1 MPGIGVQRQKL
12 RMPFE
17 SQQSKSDSGKSES
30 PNSSMLS
37 EFGSGVTH
45 KLAAPFKGAIQL
57 VTNERDT
64 PAEKAAE
71 ALASQSK
78 AHLIGEFVGSAT
90 VFIGAT
96 ALLRRAPL
104 AGSFAPI
111 AAGGLIGA
119 VEPLKQGENNH
130 DRLVHGLNGA
140 AAIAIF
146 EHLPKAL
153 SKTGLIATEKS
164 LTGALI
170 SGMTVGAAT
179 EQATSYIQ
187 TGQAA
192 SLERTTL
199 AAAGFGLT
207 NMAFHGAGLAISKG
221 VSNFGERSKFAD
233 NATLTAISKDRQDLA
248 QESGKRGWHLV
259 CGSGGSKAGLTSTG
273 VILACR
279 AAEIKLDTIGGVS
292 GGAIPAAMAAAE
304 LPSHKLIDL
313 AKATDFSGL
322 LDKKKWLTPFIKEHK
337 PIDLLQDG
345 MYGSSKLGALTDAHV
360 KEWPKKFW
368 TMAVGDHSE
377 MMFTK
382 NGVMEYTREG
392 GKNLVSNKPAQLGD
406 AVRASCA
413 IPGVLESVTLV
424 GRRLFDGAL
433 GKFGKCP
440 TAMVTS
446 HFGVP
451 SENIIA
457 SLPVGAMSTINKSL
471 YLFAKYLSGNL
482 EKEHRGLSETAG
494 IVIRPEVNSF
504 HSMKFLL
511 NSNQKDEAIL
521 AGYRSA
527 IDEFAKAK
535 LISGDKLKA
544 ASAAG
549 ESMASLEHFFRP
561 PTVSPF
567 VANPHLLRLTARP
580 GLNQPNLAL
589 EAK

>member
-1 MPGIGVQRQKL
+1 
-12 RMPFE
+12 MPFE
-17 SQQSKSDSGKSES
+17 SQKAQPIESGKSES
-30 PNSSMLS
+30 PNSNLLS
-37 EFGSGVTH
+37 EFGSGITH
-45 KLAAPFKGAIQL
+45 KIAAPFKGAIQL
-57 VTNERDT
+57 ATGERDT
-64 PAEKAAE
+64 PAQQAAE
-71 ALASQSK
+71 AQAAQSK
-78 AHLIGEFVGSAT
+78 AYIAGEFVGSAT
-90 VFIGAT
+90 VFIAAT
-96 ALLRRAPL
+96 AMLRRSSL
-104 AGSFAPI
+104 AGSLAPI
-111 AAGGLIGA
+111 AAGGALSA
-119 VEPLKQGENNH
+119 VEPLKQGERNH
-130 DRLVHGLNGA
+130 DRLLHGLNGA
-140 AAIAIF
+140 ATIAIM

-153 SKTGLIATEKS
+153 SKTGLIATEKALS
-164 LTGALI
+164 GALI

-179 EQATSYIQ
+179 EQASSFIQ
-187 TGQAA
+187 TGHAA
-192 SLERTTL
+192 DWQRTAI
-199 AAAGFGLT
+199 AAGGFGLT
-207 NMAFHGAGLAISKG
+207 NMAFHGAGLAINKG
-221 VSNFGERSKFAD
+221 VNSFGERSKFAD
-233 NATLTAISKDRQDLA
+233 NATLTTISKDRLSLA
-248 QESGKRGWHLV
+248 ETGEQRGWHLV

-279 AAEIKLDTIGGVS
+279 AAEIRLDTIGGVS
-292 GGAIPAAMAAAE
+292 GGAIPAAMAAAD

-392 GKNLVSNKPAQLGD
+392 GRNLVSNKPAQLGD

-457 SLPVGAMSTINKSL
+457 SLPVGAMSTLNKNL

-482 EKEHRGLSETAG
+482 EKEHSGLVETAG

-511 NSNQKDEAIL
+511 NANQKDEAIL

-527 IDEFAKAK
+527 IEQFAKAS
-535 LISGDKLKA
+535 LISGEKLKA
-544 ASAAG
+544 ANAAG
-549 ESMASLEHFFRP
+549 ESMAALEQFFK
-561 PTVSPF
+561 PTPASPLM
-567 VANPHLLRLTARP
+567 VNPDLLRITARP
-580 GLNQPNLAL
+580 GLSHFSAY
-589 EAK
+589 

>member
-1 MPGIGVQRQKL
+1 
-12 RMPFE
+12 MPFE
-17 SQQSKSDSGKSES
+17 RQPSNNDSGKTES
-30 PNSSMLS
+30 PSHSNLLS
-37 EFGSGVTH
+37 EFGSGVSH
-45 KLAAPFKGAIQL
+45 KLAAPFKGAIQI
-57 VTNERDT
+57 VTNESDT
-64 PAEKAAE
+64 PAQKAAE

-78 AHLIGEFVGSAT
+78 AHLAGEFVGSAT
-90 VFIGAT
+90 VFIAAT
-96 ALLRRAPL
+96 AMLRRAPL
-104 AGSFAPI
+104 PGSLAPI
-111 AAGGLIGA
+111 LAGGLIGA
-119 VEPLKQGENNH
+119 VEPLKQGENNQ
-130 DRLVHGLNGA
+130 DRIVHGLNGA
-140 AAIAIF
+140 AAIAIM
-146 EHLPKAL
+146 ENLPKAL
-153 SKTGLIATEKS
+153 SKTGLVATEKS
-164 LTGALI
+164 LSAALI

-179 EQATSYIQ
+179 EQATSFIQ
-187 TGQAA
+187 TGHAA
-192 SLERTTL
+192 DLDRTAI

-207 NMAFHGAGLAISKG
+207 NMAFHGVGLAINKG

-233 NATLTAISKDRQDLA
+233 KATLTAITKDRQTIA
-248 QESGKRGWHLV
+248 EEGGARGWHLV

-279 AAEIKLDTIGGVS
+279 AAELKLDTIGGVS

-322 LDKKKWLTPFIKEHK
+322 LDKKKLLTPFIKERK

-345 MYGSSKLGALTDAHV
+345 MYGSSKLGELTDAHV
-360 KEWPKKFW
+360 KEWPTKFW

-392 GKNLVSNKPAQLGD
+392 SRNLVSNKPAQLGD

-446 HFGVP
+446 HYGVP

-457 SLPVGAMSTINKSL
+457 SLPVGAMSTLNKSL

-482 EKEHRGLSETAG
+482 EKEHRGVMETAG

-511 NSNQKDEAIL
+511 NANQKDEAIL

-527 IDEFAKAK
+527 IEQFAKAK

-549 ESMASLEHFFRP
+549 ESMSALEAYFKP
-561 PTVSPF
+561 VPVSPF
-567 VANPHLLRLTARP
+567 INNPHLLRLTARP
-580 GLNQPNLAL
+580 GLSNANLAL
-589 EAK
+589 EAKQ

>member
-1 MPGIGVQRQKL
+1 MPLDRQ
-12 RMPFE
+12 PTNN
-17 SQQSKSDSGKSES
+17 DSGKTES
-30 PNSSMLS
+30 PSHSNILS
-37 EFGSGVTH
+37 EFGSGLTH

-57 VTNERDT
+57 ATNETDT
-64 PAEKAAE
+64 PAQKAAE
-71 ALASQSK
+71 AQASQSK
-78 AHLIGEFVGSAT
+78 AHLAGEVVGSAA
-90 VFIGAT
+90 VFIAAT

-104 AGSFAPI
+104 AASLAPI
-111 AAGGLIGA
+111 TAGGIIGA
-119 VEPLKQGENNH
+119 IEPLKQGQSNQ
-130 DRLVHGLNGA
+130 DRLIHGLNGA
-140 AAIAIF
+140 AAIAII

-153 SKTGLIATEKS
+153 SKTGLIASEKS
-164 LTGALI
+164 LSGALI

-187 TGQAA
+187 TGKAA
-192 SLERTTL
+192 DLDRTAI
-199 AAAGFGLT
+199 AAAGFGLMNT
-207 NMAFHGAGLAISKG
+207 AFHGAGLAINKG

-233 NATLTAISKDRQDLA
+233 NATLTAISKDRQNIA
-248 QESGKRGWHLV
+248 EESGKRGWHLV

-279 AAEIKLDTIGGVS
+279 AAELKLDTIGGVS
-292 GGAIPAAMAAAE
+292 GGAIPAVMAAAE
-304 LPSHKLIDL
+304 LPSHKLLDL

-322 LDKKKWLTPFIKEHK
+322 LDKKKLITPLIKERK

-345 MYGSSKLGALTDAHV
+345 MYGSSKLGELTDAHV
-360 KEWPKKFW
+360 KEWPTKFW

-446 HFGVP
+446 HYGVP

-457 SLPVGAMSTINKSL
+457 SLPVGAMSTFNKSL

-482 EKEHRGLSETAG
+482 EKEHSGFMETAG

-511 NSNQKDEAIL
+511 NANQKDEAIL
-521 AGYRSA
+521 AGYRAA
-527 IDEFAKAK
+527 IDQFAKAK

-549 ESMASLEHFFRP
+549 ESIATLENFFKP
-561 PTVSPF
+561 EAVSPF
-567 VANPHLLRLTARP
+567 IANPHLLRLTARP
-580 GLNQPNLAL
+580 GLSTLNLAL

>member
-1 MPGIGVQRQKL
+1 LPL
-12 RMPFE
+12 
-17 SQQSKSDSGKSES
+17 
-30 PNSSMLS
+30 
-37 EFGSGVTH
+37 
-45 KLAAPFKGAIQL
+45 LA
-57 VTNERDT
+57 
-64 PAEKAAE
+64 
-71 ALASQSK
+71 
-78 AHLIGEFVGSAT
+78 
-90 VFIGAT
+90 
-96 ALLRRAPL
+96 
-104 AGSFAPI
+104 
-111 AAGGLIGA
+111 
-119 VEPLKQGENNH
+119 
-130 DRLVHGLNGA
+130 
-140 AAIAIF
+140 
-146 EHLPKAL
+146 
-153 SKTGLIATEKS
+153 
-164 LTGALI
+164 
-170 SGMTVGAAT
+170 
-179 EQATSYIQ
+179 
-187 TGQAA
+187 
-192 SLERTTL
+192 
-199 AAAGFGLT
+199 FGLMNT
-207 NMAFHGAGLAISKG
+207 AFHGAGLAINKG

-233 NATLTAISKDRQDLA
+233 NATLTAISKDRQNIA
-248 QESGKRGWHLV
+248 EESGQRGWHLV

-279 AAEIKLDTIGGVS
+279 AAELKLDTIGGVS
-292 GGAIPAAMAAAE
+292 GGAIPAVMAAAE
-304 LPSHKLIDL
+304 LPSHKLIEL
-313 AKATDFSGL
+313 AKVTDFSGL
-322 LDKKKWLTPFIKEHK
+322 LDKKKLITPLIRERK

-345 MYGSSKLGALTDAHV
+345 MYGSSKLGELTDTHV
-360 KEWPKKFW
+360 KEWPTKFW

-446 HFGVP
+446 HYGVP

-457 SLPVGAMSTINKSL
+457 SLPVGAMSTLNKSL

-482 EKEHRGLSETAG
+482 EKEHNGLAKTAG

-511 NSNQKDEAIL
+511 NANQKDEAIL
-521 AGYRSA
+521 AGYRAA
-527 IDEFAKAK
+527 IDQFAKAK

-549 ESMASLEHFFRP
+549 ESIATLENFFKP
-561 PTVSPF
+561 AAVSPF
-567 VANPHLLRLTARP
+567 VVNPHLLRLTARP
-580 GLNQPNLAL
+580 GLTALNLAL

>member
-1 MPGIGVQRQKL
+1 
-12 RMPFE
+12 MPFE
-17 SQQSKSDSGKSES
+17 RQTSNDSGKNDS
-30 PNSSMLS
+30 PDSSSLS
-37 EFGSGVTH
+37 EFGSGLTH

-57 VTNERDT
+57 ATGKEDS
-64 PAEKAAE
+64 PAEKAAD
-71 ALASQSK
+71 AKASLSK
-78 AHLIGEFVGSAT
+78 AYLAGEFVGSAT

-96 ALLRRAPL
+96 ALLRRSSL
-104 AGSFAPI
+104 LGSIAPI
-111 AAGGLIGA
+111 AAGGILGA
-119 VEPLKQGENNH
+119 VEPLKQGESNH
-130 DRLVHGLNGA
+130 DRLLHGLNGA
-140 AAIAIF
+140 ATIAIM
-146 EHLPKAL
+146 EHMPRAL
-153 SKTGLIATEKS
+153 SKTGLIASEKALS
-164 LTGALI
+164 GALV
-170 SGMTVGAAT
+170 SGLIVGGAT
-179 EQATSYIQ
+179 EQASSFIQ
-187 TGQAA
+187 TGHAA
-192 SLERTTL
+192 DWQRTAV

-207 NMAFHGAGLAISKG
+207 NMAFHGAGLAINKG
-221 VSNFGERSKFAD
+221 VNRFEERSKFAD
-233 NATLTAISKDRQDLA
+233 NATLTAISKDRLSLA
-248 QESGKRGWHLV
+248 ESGEKKGWHLV

-279 AAEIKLDTIGGVS
+279 AAEIRLDTIGGVS

-313 AKATDFSGL
+313 ARVTDFSGL
-322 LDKKKWLTPFIKEHK
+322 LDKKKWLTPFFKEHK

-345 MYGSSKLGALTDAHV
+345 MYGSSKLGALTDTHV

-392 GKNLVSNKPAQLGD
+392 GRNLVSNKPAQLGD

-424 GRRLFDGAL
+424 GRRLFDWAL

-457 SLPVGAMSTINKSL
+457 SLPVGAMSTLNKKL
-471 YLFAKYLSGNL
+471 YMFAKYLSGNL
-482 EKEHRGLSETAG
+482 EKEHKGIVETAG

-511 NSNQKDEAIL
+511 NANQKDEAIL

-527 IDEFAKAK
+527 IDQFAKAK
-535 LISGDKLKA
+535 LISGEKLKA
-544 ASAAG
+544 ATVAG
-549 ESMASLEHFFRP
+549 ESMSALETFFKP
-561 PTVSPF
+561 KAVSPF
-567 VANPHLLRLTARP
+567 VPNPDLLRLTARP
-580 GLNQPNLAL
+580 GLSRTTTL